1 MPAGSPAGGS
11 APAYARHERV
21 GHRSADSGNATSS
34 PRGESTRPC
43 RRWKAKGGP
52 GMYLTHRSES
62 RGTANDLRASHLP
75 GHRPDRHDHGQ
86 SPRQAECAQRCVDAR
101 ARSRDR
107 RGGRTERRGRRAPHG
122 CRARVRRRRGHRGA
136 GGSIG
141 RRGKGARRAWAAH
154 LPQIRAVAKA
164 YPRRDQR
171 LRARRRL
178 RARYGLPSAHRVGR
192 GQVRTARGE
201 ARHDAGLRR
210 DAAPAATRRQ
220 GPRAPAPP
228 HGGDDRRGGGVPHR
242 PRESRRCRGGADRRG
257 SGDAHDHPRHGTAR
271 RGALHRSGRPRSRPA
286 ARRRD
291 RAGGLVLRPAL
302 GVGRQGRRD
311 ARLSREASGEV
322 HRTVRHRDPS
332 AVRDAARVVLTT
344 LALRDFRNL
353 ARLDLQF
360 PDAGAVVIG
369 ENGQGKT
376 NLLEAIYYLH
386 LLRSVRGARDVD
398 IVRFGAAG
406 FHIAAR
412 TGGGKYHELSAGFER
427 QGRRKRVKVDG
438 AEPARLSDALGALP
452 CVLFSPADVDLVA
465 GAPSSRRRYLD
476 ILLALSSRPYLAALQ
491 RYRAA
496 LAQRNAALR
505 DALRNTGARA
515 EQRVAVW
522 EAPLAEHGAV
532 LWRERVRWT
541 ERAAERFAELCAAIG
556 EQAPV
561 EMRYATA

>member
-1 MPAGSPAGGS
+1 
-11 APAYARHERV
+11 
-21 GHRSADSGNATSS
+21 
-34 PRGESTRPC
+34 
-43 RRWKAKGGP
+43 
-52 GMYLTHRSES
+52 
-62 RGTANDLRASHLP
+62 
-75 GHRPDRHDHGQ
+75 
-86 SPRQAECAQRCVDAR
+86 
-101 ARSRDR
+101 
-107 RGGRTERRGRRAPHG
+107 
-122 CRARVRRRRGHRGA
+122 
-136 GGSIG
+136 
-141 RRGKGARRAWAAH
+141 
-154 LPQIRAVAKA
+154 
-164 YPRRDQR
+164 
-171 LRARRRL
+171 
-178 RARYGLPSAHRVGR
+178 
-192 GQVRTARGE
+192 
-201 ARHDAGLRR
+201 
-210 DAAPAATRRQ
+210 
-220 GPRAPAPP
+220 
-228 HGGDDRRGGGVPHR
+228 
-242 PRESRRCRGGADRRG
+242 
-257 SGDAHDHPRHGTAR
+257 
-271 RGALHRSGRPRSRPA
+271 
-286 ARRRD
+286 
-291 RAGGLVLRPAL
+291 
-302 GVGRQGRRD
+302 
-311 ARLSREASGEV
+311 
-322 HRTVRHRDPS
+322 VRHRDVS
-332 AVRDAARVVLTT
+332 AVRDATRVVLTT

-353 ARLDLQF
+353 ARLDLEI

-398 IVRFGAAG
+398 IVRFGAPG

-412 TGGGKYHELSAGFER
+412 TGGGAHHELSAGFER

-505 DALRNTGARA
+505 DALRNAGARA

-541 ERAAERFAELCAAIG
+541 ERAASRFAELCAAIG

-561 EMRYATA
+561 AMRYATALEPSGTEVEEVVRALTRSLEQRRGFDMRRGLTHAGPHRDDLTLTLDGRELRAFGSAGQQRTAAISLRLLEAETLHHRLGAAPLFLLDDPFAELDARRSSRILELLAAHGMGQTLLTVPRESDIPPALTGLARWRIAGGVISHEDAREGAA